1 MTDQSGFGSTSDRD
15 LAEALAASKAEVAA
29 ILAEDTGAF
38 VDSLAADLVVNSPL
52 GVINRRADTVAAF
65 AGGFIRYSA
74 FDRRVEYLGKL
85 GEFVVIMGQEI
96 LAPKGKAPAAGKV
109 VHRRF
114 TDVWRKEQDVWRL
127 ALRQATIVKVE

>member
-85 GEFVVIMGQEI
+85 GELVVIMGQEI

>member
-52 GVINRRADTVAAF
+52 GAINRRADTVAAF

-85 GEFVVIMGQEI
+85 GELVVIMGQEI